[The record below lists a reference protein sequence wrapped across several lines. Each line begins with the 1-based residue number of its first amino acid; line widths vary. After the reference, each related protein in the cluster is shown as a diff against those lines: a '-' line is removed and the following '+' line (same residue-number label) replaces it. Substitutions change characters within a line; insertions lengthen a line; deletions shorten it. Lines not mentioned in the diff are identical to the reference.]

1 MIIDPKKKAGT
12 LATPRYVPKESKPL
26 EISLAMRN
34 VMERLRQ
41 PKMISMAS
49 SAEYNEFKG
58 KK

>member
-12 LATPRYVPKESKPL
+12 LATPRYIPKESKPL

-49 SAEYNEFKG
+49 TAIKG
-58 KK
+58 KEAK